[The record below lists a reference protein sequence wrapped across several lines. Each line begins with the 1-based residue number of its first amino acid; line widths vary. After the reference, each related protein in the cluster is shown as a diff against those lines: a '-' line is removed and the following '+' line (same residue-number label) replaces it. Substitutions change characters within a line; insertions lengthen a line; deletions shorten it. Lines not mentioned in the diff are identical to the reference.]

1 MNPSTMTRE
10 ELEDTVVIL
19 QHICLD
25 ASRTI
30 NEALLELRYGIPVR
44 SVTMLNDAL
53 YQLTNAPRRP
63 LNGSRI
69 DQNHSTYTEVA

>member
-1 MNPSTMTRE
+1 MSPYGMSRK

-53 YQLTNAPRRP
+53 YQLANAPRRP
-63 LNGSRI
+63 LEASRI
-69 DQNHSTYTEVA
+69 DQNTSTYTEVA

>member
-1 MNPSTMTRE
+1 MNPSTMTRQ

-19 QHICLD
+19 QHICLE

-30 NEALLELRYGIPVR
+30 NEALSELRYGIPVR

-63 LNGSRI
+63 LNGPRI
-69 DQNHSTYTEVA
+69 DQNPSTYTEVA

>member
-1 MNPSTMTRE
+1 MNPSTMSRQ

-19 QHICLD
+19 QHICLE

-30 NEALLELRYGIPVR
+30 NEALSELRYGIPVR

-63 LNGSRI
+63 LEASRI
-69 DQNHSTYTEVA
+69 DQNHLTNTEVA

>member
-1 MNPSTMTRE
+1 MNPSTMTRQ

-53 YQLTNAPRRP
+53 YQLTNAPTRP
-63 LNGSRI
+63 LNGPRI
-69 DQNHSTYTEVA
+69 DS

>member
-1 MNPSTMTRE
+1 MNPSTMTRQ

-30 NEALLELRYGIPVR
+30 NKAMTEVRYGLPIHAME
-44 SVTMLNDAL
+44 MLTHAF
-53 YQLTNAPRRP
+53 YQLTDAPRSP
-63 LNGSRI
+63 LKAPRI
-69 DQNHSTYTEVA
+69 DQNPSTYTEVA

>member
-1 MNPSTMTRE
+1 MNPSTMTRQ

-19 QHICLD
+19 QQICKY

-53 YQLTNAPRRP
+53 YQLTNAPGRP
-63 LNGSRI
+63 LEASRI
-69 DQNHSTYTEVA
+69 DQNPSTNTEVA